1 MHQVYLSIIIPVYN
15 EESRIGSTLEQV
27 AAFLSGWPHS
37 WEVVV
42 ADDGSTDG
50 TAQIVD
56 KFVAAH
62 AGVKLLRLTHRGKGW
77 AVKNGML
84 AAKGEYRLFCDADLS
99 VPIEQVDRLLP
110 SQVEDAAVA
119 VAVGSREAPGAMRYG
134 EPQRRHL
141 MGRVYNA
148 MVRWLA
154 VPGLKDT
161 QCGFKCFRGEIV
173 PQLFQKQTIDGFGFD
188 VEVLFLARKAG
199 MVLHEVG
206 VDWYYQERSKVRPF
220 QDSIAM
226 SRDLLKIRWQHRK
239 ARLSQTSQASTEGPA
254 DKTTPKQG

>member
-1 MHQVYLSIIIPVYN
+1 MIIPVYN

-27 AAFLSGWPHS
+27 AAFLGGWPNS

-56 KFVAAH
+56 QFVAAH
-62 AGVKLLRLTHRGKGW
+62 AGVQLLRLPHRGKGW

-84 AAKGEYRLFCDADLS
+84 AAKGKYRLFCDADLS

-110 SQVEDAAVA
+110 SQCEDTDVA
-119 VAVGSREAPGAMRYG
+119 IGSREAPGAKRYG

-148 MVRWLA
+148 IVRWLA
-154 VPGLKDT
+154 IPGLKDT

-188 VEVLFLARKAG
+188 VEVLFLARRAG
-199 MVLHEVG
+199 MKLQEVG
-206 VDWYYQERSKVRPF
+206 VDWYYRERSKVRPF
-220 QDSIAM
+220 HDSIAM
-226 SRDLLKIRWQHRK
+226 TRDLLKIRWHHRK
-239 ARLSQTSQASTEGPA
+239 ARFGQASIEAPGDRSEP
-254 DKTTPKQG
+254 

>member
-1 MHQVYLSIIIPVYN
+1 LPQIYLSIIIPVYN

-27 AAFLSGWPHS
+27 AAFLNRWPNT

-50 TAQIVD
+50 TAQIVGQ
-56 KFVAAH
+56 FVAEH
-62 AGVKLLRLTHRGKGW
+62 AGMRLLSLPHRGKGW

-84 AAKGEYRLFCDADLS
+84 AAKGQYRLFCDADLS
-99 VPIEQVDRLLP
+99 VPIEQVERLLP
-110 SQVEDAAVA
+110 GQGGDTD
-119 VAVGSREAPGAMRYG
+119 VAVGSREAPGAKRYD

-141 MGRVYNA
+141 MGRLYNA

-154 VPGLKDT
+154 IRGLKDT

-188 VEVLFLARKAG
+188 VEILFLAQRAG
-199 MVLHEVG
+199 LVLQEIG
-206 VDWYYQERSKVRPF
+206 VDWYYRERSKVRPLH
-220 QDSIAM
+220 DTIAM
-226 SRDLLKIRWQHRK
+226 TRDLLKIRWHHRK
-239 ARLSQTSQASTEGPA
+239 ARLGQASLEEPA